1 MLLYANGDS
10 HLAATYKYP
19 GDEHP
24 ILDQY
29 EMSFAGL
36 LAKRHGLDYINE
48 SVAGCSN
55 NRIIRTS
62 KEFLKDK
69 DPENTLVLI
78 GWSTFERTEWYID
91 GVWHQICGESMY
103 EYNFREELH
112 PPGFDK
118 EFWSKNGDAWK
129 TLSYM
134 WNTYRSRIMESDE
147 PNSQISNC
155 NTLYVSRSLEF
166 KYYIREFSEW
176 LTDRGFRH
184 MFMHLDG
191 QFWGGE
197 LFENDCN
204 NAVWLYNNPYDE
216 NISFTCKSKS
226 LNHKPDQH
234 YHFSSEAHKDYAN
247 FIEQE
252 FINKLL
258 K

>member
-134 WNTYRSRIMESDE
+134 WNTYRSRIMESD
-147 PNSQISNC
+147 SSSNNG
-155 NTLYVSRSLEF
+155 NTLYQSRAIEAQ
-166 KYYIREFSEW
+166 YYIKEFSEW
-176 LTDRGFRH
+176 LSERDFKH
-184 MFMHLDG
+184 LFMHLSG
-191 QFWGGE
+191 QFWVVP
-197 LFENDCN
+197 LFENNWN
-204 NAVWLYNNPYDE
+204 NDVWLFNNPYDPE
-216 NISFTCKSKS
+216 ISFTNKSEF
-226 LNHKPDQH
+226 LGHTPDQH
-234 YHFSSEAHKDYAN
+234 YHFSPEAHKDYAT

-258 K
+258 R